1 VGLLSVF
8 DRKKEIVIEEE
19 KSIRDKLSKIKRSY
33 ILIYSII
40 SDELK
45 ASELCMTVSDRARN
59 MDGHYSKTDESRDN
73 LLSFVKSRAHVFDTN
88 LERKVKFI
96 LTDIKMGTDEL
107 VNIDNL
113 RNIKPFNDINSN
125 EAKLLEGIIDRN
137 REQIRTLVLR
147 LKEMGNL
154 MELEG
159 NITSRVDSVLSKTRK
174 SENPDVRAIH
184 NDIKLLHDNLL
195 LQRKSIILCI
205 ELLNALE
212 KDERLILAEK
222 LAA

>member
-8 DRKKEIVIEEE
+8 DRKKEVVIQEE

-33 ILIYSII
+33 VLIYGMV

-45 ASELCMTVSDRARN
+45 ASELCMTVSDSARN
-59 MDGHYSKTDESRDN
+59 MENHYSKTDESRDN
-73 LLSFVKSRAHVFDTN
+73 LLSFIKSRAHVFERN

-107 VNIDNL
+107 SSIDNL

-125 EAKLLEGIIDRN
+125 EAMLLEGIIERN
-137 REQIRTLVLR
+137 KEQIRTLILR
-147 LKEMGNL
+147 LKELGNL

-159 NITSRVDSVLSKTRK
+159 DITSRVENILSKSRK
-174 SENPDVRAIH
+174 SENPDVHAIH
-184 NDIKLLHDNLL
+184 RDIELLHNNLI
-195 LQRKSIILCI
+195 LQRRSIILCI
-205 ELLNALE
+205 ELLNVLE